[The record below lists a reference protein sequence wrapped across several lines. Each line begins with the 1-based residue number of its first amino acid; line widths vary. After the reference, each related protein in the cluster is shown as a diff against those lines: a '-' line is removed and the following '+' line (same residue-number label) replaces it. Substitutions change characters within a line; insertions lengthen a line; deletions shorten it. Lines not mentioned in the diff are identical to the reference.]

1 MAILKSKDIAKMSN
15 SERNDKIKDL
25 KSELMREK
33 VNLGKGGK
41 IKIKEIKKTIAR
53 LHTFNRQEDL
63 QSESSGLSKSKDSR
77 QLNKSVDDK

>member
-15 SERNDKIKDL
+15 GERDDKIKYL

-41 IKIKEIKKTIAR
+41 IKINEIKRTIAR
-53 LHTFNRQEDL
+53 LHTFNR
-63 QSESSGLSKSKDSR
+63 
-77 QLNKSVDDK
+77 LNKEDKKGKKSIETK